1 MTNLDPNVY
10 SAEKPIPTAAPTT
23 SGYTGVSEGYLPPA
37 NYMAP
42 AARVEAGLIL
52 PPRKVS
58 VPGVVSATGQIQNF
72 YDLNT
77 KPAEI
82 LGSLDDISRKKL
94 IDGLYKRG
102 WYGGDKPG
110 AGFDDADRRA
120 VRDLLYYSNVQ
131 GRTYDDVLNTV
142 SQAPISQTGAGA
154 APSYSSGEDLAVI
167 ADKTALSTIGRKLSA
182 QERAKFVQSYQGA
195 QKAAGASA
203 GGMQAPSADVF
214 FQNRIQKKYGAE
226 TTAYKYLTAMSRVA
240 NLLESI

>member
-1 MTNLDPNVY
+1 
-10 SAEKPIPTAAPTT
+10 
-23 SGYTGVSEGYLPPA
+23 
-37 NYMAP
+37 MAP

-58 VPGVVSATGQIQNF
+58 VSGVVSATGQIQNF

-110 AGFDDADRRA
+110 AGFDDVDRRA

-131 GRTYDDVLNTV
+131 GRTYDEVLNTV
-142 SQAPISQTGAGA
+142 SQAPITQTGSGA

-182 QERAKFVQSYQGA
+182 QERAQFVQSYQGV
-195 QKAAGASA
+195 QRSAGATP
-203 GGMQAPSADVF
+203 GGMQAPSADVY
-214 FQNRIQKKYGAE
+214 FQNRIEKQYGGE
-226 TTAYKYLTAMSRVA
+226 TDAYKYLTAMSRVA
-240 NLLESI
+240 NLLENI